1 LCVSHTSCFFPIV
14 PGGDMKAIE
23 KIDIKR
29 LQYKVAYER
38 DERSYKLLFL
48 HFYKGLT
55 GFSCT
60 YVKTQ
65 EAAEEIVS
73 DLMIRLWNMQ
83 QKLDAIDNLK
93 VYLFTATRNAS
104 INYLTRNNKYTH
116 WDIENIDV
124 VLNLDMYN
132 PEDLLLRNEFRA
144 KVAAAIRSLPPKCQM
159 VYKLVREDGFTYR
172 EVATVMNISEN
183 TVDRHLNIALHK
195 LTESVKAY
203 LGLGNHG

>member
-1 LCVSHTSCFFPIV
+1 
-14 PGGDMKAIE
+14 MKALE

-29 LQYKVAYER
+29 LQYQIAYER
-38 DERSYKLLFL
+38 NERSYKLLFL

-55 GFSCT
+55 GFSRS

-73 DLMIRLWNMQ
+73 DIMIKLWNMQ
-83 QKLDAIDNLK
+83 EKLDAVDNLK

-104 INYLTRNNKYTH
+104 VNYLTRNNKYTH
-116 WDIENIDV
+116 WDIDNLNVE
-124 VLNLDMYN
+124 LNLDMYN
-132 PEDLLLRNEFRA
+132 PEDILLREEFRK
-144 KVAAAIRSLPPKCQM
+144 KVSLAIRSLPPKCQM

-172 EVATVMNISEN
+172 EVASIMNISEN

-195 LTESVKAY
+195 LTDSVKAY
-203 LGLGNHG
+203 FGLRS